1 MNAYSFSGFRRRL
14 GIVWELLIPFNTAS
28 VDAGRLAFAQ
38 FFMTLFVVECLPAGG
53 GDRLSFQVF
62 GIPCCFA
69 KELVHGESAA
79 VDACC
84 LAFAQFFHD
93 FVYC

>member
-38 FFMTLFVVECLPAGG
+38 FF
-53 GDRLSFQVF
+53 
-62 GIPCCFA
+62 
-69 KELVHGESAA
+69 
-79 VDACC
+79 
-84 LAFAQFFHD
+84 HD
-93 FVYC
+93 FVCC